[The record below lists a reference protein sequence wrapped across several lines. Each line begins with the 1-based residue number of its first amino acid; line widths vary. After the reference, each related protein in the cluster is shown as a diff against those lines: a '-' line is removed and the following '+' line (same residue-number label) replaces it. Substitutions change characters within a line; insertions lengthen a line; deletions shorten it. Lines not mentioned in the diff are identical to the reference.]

1 MNTFTQILWQIQ
13 RILGLTNSARYTAN
27 SIKRATDQSKAR
39 KLKKEA
45 EKASQQNNNN
55 VNAQ

>member
-1 MNTFTQILWQIQ
+1 MNTFSQILWQIQ

-39 KLKKEA
+39 KQKKEA
-45 EKASQQNNNN
+45 EKAAQHYNNK
-55 VNAQ
+55 VSGQ